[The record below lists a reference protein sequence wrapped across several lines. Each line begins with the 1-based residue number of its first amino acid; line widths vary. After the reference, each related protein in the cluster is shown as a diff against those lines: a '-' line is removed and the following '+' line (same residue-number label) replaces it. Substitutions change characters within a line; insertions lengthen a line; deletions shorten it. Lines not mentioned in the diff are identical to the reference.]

1 MYMKKTI
8 LIIVSAILVLILSVV
23 AYFYIWGGKPQI
35 DNFADISN
43 DYECIAN
50 VALNYYNELS
60 VKDESVLISIR
71 EDHLLIWDLETNNKT
86 KIDLNDE
93 QKAALETVKK
103 NFNFGSLRVSKDTVF
118 FVRDETGYYGLVY
131 SKHPLAALY
140 KAELP
145 QDGREYHRINSH
157 WYEWGVWGI

>member
-1 MYMKKTI
+1 MKKKV
-8 LIIVSAILVLILSVV
+8 LIIISIILLLILSIV
-23 AYFYIWGGKPQI
+23 AYFYIWGGKQHI
-35 DNFADISN
+35 ESFDEISK

-93 QKAALETVKK
+93 QKAALETVNKK
-103 NFNFGSLRVSKDTVF
+103 FNFGSLRVSKDTVIF
-118 FVRDETGYYGLVY
+118 ERDETGYYGLIY
-131 SKHPLAALY
+131 SKNPLLALY
-140 KAELP
+140 KADLP
-145 QDGREYHRINSH
+145 QQGREYHRINSC

>member
-1 MYMKKTI
+1 MKKI
-8 LIIVSAILVLILSVV
+8 VLIIVSVILVLILSVV
-23 AYFYIWGGKPQI
+23 AYFYIWGGKPYI
-35 DNFADISN
+35 ENFDAISN

-60 VKDESVLISIR
+60 VKDESVLINIC
-71 EDHLLIWDLETNNKT
+71 EDHLLIWDLETDNKT

-93 QKAALETVKK
+93 QKTALKTVNEK
-103 NFNFGSLRVSKDTVF
+103 FDFGFLRVSKDTVF
-118 FVRDETGYYGLVY
+118 FERDETGYYGLVY
-131 SKHPLAALY
+131 SKHPIAALY

>member
-1 MYMKKTI
+1 MKKRL
-8 LIIVSAILVLILSVV
+8 LIIIAIVLVLILSAI
-23 AYFYIWGGKPQI
+23 AYFFIWGGKPQI

-93 QKAALETVKK
+93 QKAALETVNKK
-103 NFNFGSLRVSKDTVF
+103 FNFGSLRVSKDTVF
-118 FVRDETGYYGLVY
+118 FKRDETGYYGLVY
-131 SKHPLAALY
+131 SKHPIAALY